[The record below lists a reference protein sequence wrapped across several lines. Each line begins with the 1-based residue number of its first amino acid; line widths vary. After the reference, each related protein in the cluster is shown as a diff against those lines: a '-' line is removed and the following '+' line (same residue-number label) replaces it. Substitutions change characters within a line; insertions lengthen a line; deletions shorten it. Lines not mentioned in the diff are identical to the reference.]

1 MMAQDSNDDA
11 TGCLIGVCVTNGAM
25 QVQMHN
31 SMTEDPFT
39 T

>member
-11 TGCLIGVCVTNGAM
+11 TGLIGVCVTNGAM

-31 SMTEDPFT
+31 SMTEDLFT